1 MGHQFNGNH
10 TFNGTLANCG
20 GNRSGANSVEP
31 GSGSSVMA
39 YAGIC
44 GLDNLQPHSDPY
56 WVPKSYEEILSLV
69 TNTPARPLVSE
80 VQNVA
85 LRDFDG
91 TDSFTLTF
99 DGKTVGPF
107 TRGTNYTAAAIQAA
121 LQGVSE
127 VQTVALAGYDTNGD
141 SYRLSYKGV
150 AERADRPRPEQHGRR
165 HPERAAGRQ
174 RAADG
179 DLHRLQ
185 HHDGLV
191 QGPDQ
196 RPDLRRHRR
205 RRPRLQQRQH
215 RRRDQRHPGLRG
227 HRDGLRRRRRRASR

>member
-69 TNTPARPLVSE
+69 TNNPARPLVSE

-91 TDSFTLTF
+91 TDSFTLTL

-127 VQTVALAGYDTNGD
+127 VQTG
-141 SYRLSYKGV
+141 
-150 AERADRPRPEQHGRR
+150 RARPAMTPTATRT
-165 HPERAAGRQ
+165 A
-174 RAADG
+174 
-179 DLHRLQ
+179 
-185 HHDGLV
+185 
-191 QGPDQ
+191 
-196 RPDLRRHRR
+196 
-205 RRPRLQQRQH
+205 
-215 RRRDQRHPGLRG
+215 
-227 HRDGLRRRRRRASR
+227 

>member
-1 MGHQFNGNH
+1 MGNSGGGVAGLGVVGGGNKARGCTGLATPVGDFFAVDYVAHEMGHQFNGNH

-91 TDSFTLTF
+91 TDSFTLTL

-107 TRGTNYTAAAIQAA
+107 TRGTNYTAAAIQGA

-127 VQTVALAGYDTNGD
+127 VQTVA
-141 SYRLSYKGV
+141 
-150 AERADRPRPEQHGRR
+150 PR
-165 HPERAAGRQ
+165 
-174 RAADG
+174 
-179 DLHRLQ
+179 
-185 HHDGLV
+185 GL
-191 QGPDQ
+191 
-196 RPDLRRHRR
+196 
-205 RRPRLQQRQH
+205 
-215 RRRDQRHPGLRG
+215 
-227 HRDGLRRRRRRASR
+227 

>member
-1 MGHQFNGNH
+1 
-10 TFNGTLANCG
+10 
-20 GNRSGANSVEP
+20 
-31 GSGSSVMA
+31 MA

-69 TNTPARPLVSE
+69 TNNPARPQVSE

-91 TDSFTLTF
+91 TDSFTLTL

-141 SYRLSYKGV
+141 SYRLSL
-150 AERADRPRPEQHGRR
+150 
-165 HPERAAGRQ
+165 RAARRACRSSAARTTRPPASRTRC
-174 RAADG
+174 RAATSS
-179 DLHRLQ
+179 
-185 HHDGLV
+185 
-191 QGPDQ
+191 
-196 RPDLRRHRR
+196 RR
-205 RRPRLQQRQH
+205 
-215 RRRDQRHPGLRG
+215 
-227 HRDGLRRRRRRASR
+227 